1 MAAGMAVVMVV
12 AWGIAPVSEAEMAV
26 AAVWGAEAG
35 SGEPVNDFWGRGSPS
50 PRSEVAK

>member
-12 AWGIAPVSEAEMAV
+12 AWGIAPVSEVEMAV

-35 SGEPVNDFWGRGSPS
+35 SGESDNDVRGRGSPS
-50 PRSEVAK
+50 PGREV

>member
-35 SGEPVNDFWGRGSPS
+35 SGEPDNGVRGRGSPS
-50 PRSEVAK
+50 PGREV